1 MKKIGVIII
10 IQLTI
15 IVAAF
20 VAGNWF
26 VNRRNSATT
35 NPQLK
40 TMTPDEKYEIL
51 NKLSVE
57 VKISYFDKHLG
68 PPIYVNQLDTGKKE
82 YVYTD
87 KDFFVGA
94 ITDPHDKVLSY
105 AIISRNHD
113 FNPSFGIEGLFDVS
127 LNKTVFS
134 EWITDKFFE
143 LPHGCFR
150 FLGAHDPLYYFE
162 KNYFG
167 NPGKYLTYLV
177 GINNAAYFD
186 GIPGITDDPESPFGQ
201 RGWTNCE
208 IVEQT
213 DRERLTP
220 NTFVVLGMDVQTEDL
235 EKSTGVYFGPSNIQ
249 LRTLNE

>member
-1 MKKIGVIII
+1 MKKA
-10 IQLTI
+10 I
-15 IVAAF
+15 IVITQLAIIAVAF
-20 VAGNWF
+20 ASGSWF
-26 VNRRNSATT
+26 ANRRNSVTID
-35 NPQLK
+35 PQLK

-57 VKISYFDKHLG
+57 VQISYFDKYLG
-68 PPIYVNQLDTGKKE
+68 VPTYVNQLDMGKKE
-82 YVYTD
+82 YVYAD

-105 AIISRNHD
+105 AVTSRNSN
-113 FNPSFGIEGLFDVS
+113 FNPSFGTEGLFDVS

-143 LPHGCFR
+143 LPLGCYR
-150 FLGAHDPLYYFE
+150 YLGAHDPLYYFE
-162 KNYFG
+162 ENYFG
-167 NPGKYLTYLV
+167 NPGDYLTYMV
-177 GINNAAYFD
+177 GVNNVASFD
-186 GIPGITDDPESPFGQ
+186 GIPSTADDPEFPFGQ

-208 IVEQT
+208 IIEQT
-213 DRERLTP
+213 DRERFTP

-235 EKSTGVYFGPSNIQ
+235 EKSAGVYFGPSNIQ